1 MSGYV
6 LSPRAQQDLDEIWEY
21 TPERW
26 GVDQAEDYMR
36 LIQRAIEIV
45 AADPRKGRSSEEV
58 RAGYHKYPAGS
69 HLLFYRSVKEGIDV
83 VRILHGRMDFERRL

>member
-6 LSPRAQQDLDEIWEY
+6 LSPRAPQDLDEIWEY
-21 TPERW
+21 TAERW

-36 LIQRAIEIV
+36 LIQRAVEIV

-83 VRILHGRMDFERRL
+83 VRILHGWMDFERRL